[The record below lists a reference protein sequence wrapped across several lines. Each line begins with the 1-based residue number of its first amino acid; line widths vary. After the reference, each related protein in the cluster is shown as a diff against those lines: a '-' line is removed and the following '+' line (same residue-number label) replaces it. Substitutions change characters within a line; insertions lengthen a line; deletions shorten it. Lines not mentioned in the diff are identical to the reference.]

1 MDRADAYR
9 ILGLREGASRSE
21 LKNAYE
27 DRLRRYRTPDYQDEP
42 EYAQRKI
49 RELKYAYNILVG
61 GAMPSSEKQRL
72 EYHERRKDD
81 MEIEETT
88 DNAFDNIAEKLKAA
102 AARVKA
108 EAEDFIPH
116 DEGSHS
122 HNPKK
127 RSGGKLG
134 EMMKEKG
141 FSAKNFKPSSID
153 PKLIKKLIAVFVLL
167 ITVFPSIVGACV
179 SALIPDYSYTEPEYE
194 SAVYMED
201 SEAEAIDMLLDR
213 SNSYDFDTWLGER
226 SDSYEAVYNIV
237 TKPEG
242 EEDSFAQELALN
254 LGIGDAEAAVAYLWG
269 DYDFYELNDDYENT
283 CLLAETLMGAPSFDT
298 IAGRE
303 NLYRGEQIW
312 DYGSYMQFLIDIA
325 SDQTAEVLYN

>member
-27 DRLRRYRTPDYQDEP
+27 DRVRKYRTPDYQDEP

-49 RELKYAYNILVG
+49 REVKYAYNILAG
-61 GAMPSSEKQRL
+61 SAMPSSEEQRL

-141 FSAKNFKPSSID
+141 FSAKSFKPSSID
-153 PKLIKKLIAVFVLL
+153 PSLLKKLIIAFVIF
-167 ITVFPSIVGACV
+167 ITVFPSLIGACV
-179 SALIPDYSYTEPEYE
+179 DTLIPDYSYTEPEYE
-194 SAVYMED
+194 SAVYMGD
-201 SEAEAIDMLLDR
+201 SEAEAIDMLLER

-269 DYDFYELNDDYENT
+269 DYDFYKLNDDYENT
-283 CLLAETLMGAPSFDT
+283 CFLAETLMGAPSFDT

-303 NLYRGEQIW
+303 NLYRGERIW
-312 DYGSYMQFLIDIA
+312 DYGSYMQFLIDVA
-325 SDQTAEVLYN
+325 NSQTFSVLYN